1 LVKYRNRKN
10 RGMELHDNYN
20 PTGIKNTEKLLN
32 RVFGCNIGR
41 TQELEER
48 DRQKGKFPRGWTSC

>member
-1 LVKYRNRKN
+1 MNRKN

-41 TQELEER
+41 TQELER
-48 DRQKGKFPRGWTSC
+48 